1 MVFRYSAIRCASAV
15 PMSSVELQQAR
26 EVQQAPTP
34 EPENKKAGMNGDTSP
49 VLKSSAKPP
58 KGIMGMFANKSVP
71 KSQDNSK
78 EMKPEKKEDAHDVR
92 LCPCAAVSCS
102 PGYLSF
108 CSICF

>member
-1 MVFRYSAIRCASAV
+1 MLFRYSAIHCASAV

-49 VLKSSAKPP
+49 VLKSSAKAP
-58 KGIMGMFANKSVP
+58 KGIMGMFANKSAP
-71 KSQDNSK
+71 KSQDNTK
-78 EMKPEKKEDAHDVR
+78 EMKPEKKEDVR

-102 PGYLSF
+102 PGYSSF
-108 CSICF
+108 CSVCL